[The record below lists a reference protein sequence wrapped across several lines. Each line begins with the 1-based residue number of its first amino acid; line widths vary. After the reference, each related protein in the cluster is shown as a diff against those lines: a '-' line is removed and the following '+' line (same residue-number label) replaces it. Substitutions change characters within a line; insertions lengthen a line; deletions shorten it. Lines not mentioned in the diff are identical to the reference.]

1 MDHSTSHMTS
11 HMTSHISGLRLR
23 RARFVKKAGAFALI
37 FMISALAMVYVWQRV
52 QVIAMGYQVE
62 DLKKE
67 RDELKRVNKGLQI
80 ETASLTSP
88 DRIVA
93 IASKDIG
100 MKPATEDQ
108 VVLVK
113 RVARGVNRPA
123 DPTAQAKAGTASG
136 RS

>member
-1 MDHSTSHMTS
+1 MDHSTS

-23 RARFVKKAGAFALI
+23 RARFVKRAGAFALI
-37 FMISALAMVYVWQRV
+37 LMITAMAMVYVWQRV

-88 DRIVA
+88 GRIEE
-93 IASKDIG
+93 IASRSIG
-100 MKPATEDQ
+100 MKPASENQ

-113 RVARGVNRPA
+113 RIAKGVNRPA
-123 DPTAQAKAGTASG
+123 DPTAQAKAGTESG